1 MNIKE
6 FAQYVLDTVKD
17 SAESNETDVNTEMVR
32 YYLDCM
38 EDCDEVSAPEICEF
52 EGLEPNLLLT
62 TIMTK
67 LILWIC
73 FYSSIANT

>member
-17 SAESNETDVNTEMVR
+17 SAESNDTDVNTEMVR

-38 EDCDEVSAPEICEF
+38 EDCDEVSAPEICVF
-52 EGLEPNLLLT
+52 EGARAKLT
-62 TIMTK
+62 AYDYR
-67 LILWIC
+67 
-73 FYSSIANT
+73 FFRSVSIHS